1 MISRGQR
8 HFIPF
13 FKRTKTTVNPIVP
26 KGGVVG
32 TALCVVIAIMTFL
45 ACLAIGGVNLVAE
58 SARGWE
64 SQITQEATIQ
74 IKPTDGYDI
83 DSQINKAV
91 KLVKSFAGIKDARI
105 LNTTATQRLLE
116 PWLGTGLELDAL
128 PIPRLI
134 VVTLD
139 SDTKPDFAAIA
150 ESISKN
156 IVGGSFDNHRV
167 WVDRLVAMAHTTVV
181 IGLIILTLMLAA
193 LTLTVVFAT
202 RGALSGNAHIVEV
215 LHFIGANSS
224 FVARQFDFHFLHTAL
239 RGAALGG
246 VSAMLVFLISSFWA
260 SLNQATPEADQ
271 LAAFFGN
278 FSVGWTTYVEI
289 IILIFAV
296 AFLTMLTSRLTVMNH
311 LKIIDHRKSELF

>member
-1 MISRGQR
+1 MINKGQR
-8 HFIPF
+8 QLPF
-13 FKRTKTTVNPIVP
+13 FSRSKPTVNPIVP

-45 ACLAIGGVNLVAE
+45 ASVAIGGVNLVAE

-74 IKPTDGYDI
+74 VKPTDGYDI
-83 DSQINKAV
+83 DGELNKAV

-105 LNTTATQRLLE
+105 LDVTTTQRLLE
-116 PWLGTGLELDAL
+116 PWLGTGLELDSL

-139 SDTKPDFAAIA
+139 RDTRPDFAAIA
-150 ESISKN
+150 QSISKN

-167 WVDRLVAMAHTTVV
+167 WVDRLVTMAHTTVV
-181 IGLIILTLMLAA
+181 IGLIILILMLAA

-215 LHFIGANSS
+215 LHFIGANSR

-246 VSAMLVFLISSFWA
+246 FSAMIVFLISSFWA
-260 SLNQATPEADQ
+260 SLNRATPEADQ
-271 LAAFFGN
+271 IAAFFGN
-278 FSVGWTTYVEI
+278 FIVDWTTFLEI

-296 AFLTMLTSRLTVMNH
+296 AFLTMVTSRLTVINQ
-311 LKIIDHRKSELF
+311 LKIIDQRKSELF